1 MSEQATTAPTMSE
14 PPTTS
19 ELLTVLAARELAGR
33 RVVFA
38 GHGLPTLAVSLAQL
52 TCSPEIEIVY
62 ESGVT
67 GAHPIDLPT
76 SISDSMLVTGAE
88 GVLAMPQLFG
98 YMIFGQRI
106 DVGFLGAAQIDR
118 HGSLNSTLIGGSYAR
133 PEHRLPGSGGAIEVM
148 AHAREVF
155 VVMRRHTRQTLVQ
168 QLDFVTS
175 PAPGQTGPPG
185 RRQAGGRG
193 VTRLITPLGVLNGE
207 TGELILSSVN
217 PGVSV
222 AQVRAATGWPL
233 AVAETVRETEPPTA
247 GELRLLR
254 QVLDPRR
261 IYLR

>member
-1 MSEQATTAPTMSE
+1 MSGAEVSG

-52 TCSPEIEIVY
+52 SCAPDIEIVY

-76 SISDSMLVTGAE
+76 TISDSMLVTGAE
-88 GVLAMPQLFG
+88 GVLAMPQVFG
-98 YMIFGQRI
+98 YMIQGQRI
-106 DVGFLGAAQIDR
+106 DVGFLGTAQIDR
-118 HGSLNSTLIGGSYAR
+118 HGSLNSTLIGGPYQDPGR
-133 PEHRLPGSGGAIEVM
+133 RLPGSGGAIEIM

-155 VVMRRHTRQTLVQ
+155 VVMRRHTPQTLVDR
-168 QLDFVTS
+168 LDFVTS
-175 PAPGQTGPPG
+175 PAPDRAGPAGRGQ
-185 RRQAGGRG
+185 ASGRG
-193 VTRLITPLGVLNGE
+193 VTRLITPLGVLSKE
-207 TGELILSSVN
+207 AGELKLSSVN

-222 AQVRAATGWPL
+222 AGVRAATGWPL
-233 AVAETVRETEPPTA
+233 AVTAGASETEPPTA
-247 GELRLLR
+247 EELRLLR

>member
-1 MSEQATTAPTMSE
+1 MSGPV
-14 PPTTS
+14 TTS

-52 TCSPEIEIVY
+52 TCAPDIEIVY

-67 GAHPIDLPT
+67 GAHPVDLPT

-88 GVLAMPQLFG
+88 GVLAMPQLFS
-98 YMIFGQRI
+98 YMIQGQRI

-118 HGSLNSTLIGGSYAR
+118 HGSLNSTLIGGPYPR
-133 PEHRLPGSGGAIEVM
+133 PGRRLPGSGGAIEVM

-155 VVMRRHTRQTLVQ
+155 VVMRRHTPQTLVG

-175 PAPGQTGPPG
+175 AAPDQPG
-185 RRQAGGRG
+185 RAGRGQASGRG
-193 VTRLITPLGVLNGE
+193 VTRLITPLGVLSRE
-207 TGELILSSVN
+207 TGELTLSSVN
-217 PGVSV
+217 PGVRV
-222 AQVRAATGWPL
+222 AEVRAATGWPL
-233 AVAETVRETEPPTA
+233 AVAPGVTETEPPTCA
-247 GELRLLR
+247 ELRQLR
-254 QVLDPRR
+254 EVLDPRR

>member
-1 MSEQATTAPTMSE
+1 MSQPA
-14 PPTTS
+14 TTS

-52 TCSPEIEIVY
+52 TCTPDIEIVY

-88 GVLAMPQLFG
+88 GVLAMPQVFG
-98 YMIFGQRI
+98 YMIQGQRI

-118 HGSLNSTLIGGSYAR
+118 HGSLNSTLIGR
-133 PEHRLPGSGGAIEVM
+133 PYLRPGHRLPGSGGAIEVM

-155 VVMRRHTRQTLVQ
+155 VVMRRHSTQTLVG

-175 PAPGQTGPPG
+175 PAPGQTGPPA
-185 RRQAGGRG
+185 RRQATGRG
-193 VTRLITPLGVLNGE
+193 VTRLITPLGML
-207 TGELILSSVN
+207 TRDDGELTLSSVN

-222 AQVRAATGWPL
+222 AEVRAATCWPL
-233 AVAETVRETEPPTA
+233 AVAESVEQASPPTA
-247 GELRLLR
+247 EELRLLR
-254 QVLDPRR
+254 EVLDSRR

>member
-1 MSEQATTAPTMSE
+1 MSGPA
-14 PPTTS
+14 TTS

-52 TCSPEIEIVY
+52 TCAPGIEIVY

-88 GVLAMPQLFG
+88 GVLAMPQLFN
-98 YMIFGQRI
+98 YMIQGQRI
-106 DVGFLGAAQIDR
+106 DVGFLGAAQVDR
-118 HGSLNSTLIGGSYAR
+118 HGSLNSTLIGGSYPR
-133 PEHRLPGSGGAIEVM
+133 PERRLPGSGGAIEVM

-155 VVMRRHTRQTLVQ
+155 VVMRRHTPQTLVG

-175 PAPGQTGPPG
+175 PAPDRTGPDG
-185 RRQAGGRG
+185 RGQASGRG
-193 VTRLITPLGVLNGE
+193 VTRLITPLGVLTREAGE
-207 TGELILSSVN
+207 FTLSLVN

-222 AQVRAATGWPL
+222 AEVRAATGWPL
-233 AVAETVRETEPPTA
+233 RVAPGVSQSEPPTA
-247 GELRLLR
+247 AELRQLR
-254 QVLDPRR
+254 EVLDPRR